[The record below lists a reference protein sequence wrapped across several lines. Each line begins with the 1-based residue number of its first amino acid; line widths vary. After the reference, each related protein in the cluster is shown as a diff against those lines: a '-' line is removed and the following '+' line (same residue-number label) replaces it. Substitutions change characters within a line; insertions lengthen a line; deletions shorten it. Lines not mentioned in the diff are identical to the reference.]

1 MLYCGYCHKMVEFNS
16 AAVSSPT
23 AAVTLDLEGDLDPT
37 SIASKTQVL
46 NVCKECGEHNHLYR
60 SKEEFIAVSTREEE
74 EAELNSKLITNGILY
89 AIIGFVTVLI
99 TLIFPNQN
107 VDQDPGFFDS
117 IIFDGFS
124 GFIGLCIFAGIIGG
138 GVGFLTGCI
147 VSFFLGG
154 GENNIIANTLV
165 CVVVVCLLAFS
176 WYQSYAESSAEK
188 KLLTILDVIDVENSQ
203 YADDTHYELQE
214 FSVENYSRRYIN
226 KLVSASKNGD
236 TKAEV
241 ALGYYKEAQGRYD
254 EAFWLYEKAA
264 SKGSSRAMFRLGIMN
279 VEGLGLDKE
288 QPDVAAEWFSKSE
301 VNEAES
307 IVDRLIWR
315 PKSVE

>member
-1 MLYCGYCHKMVEFNS
+1 MLYCGHCQKMVEFNS

-37 SIASKTQVL
+37 SIASKTQVF
-46 NVCKECGEHNHLYR
+46 NVCKECGEHSHLYR
-60 SKEEFIAVSTREEE
+60 SKEEFIAVSARKEE

-89 AIIGFVTVLI
+89 AIIGFVIVLI
-99 TLIFPNQN
+99 NLIFSNQN
-107 VDQDPGFFDS
+107 ADQDPGFFDS

-138 GVGFLTGCI
+138 GGGFLTGCM
-147 VSFFLGG
+147 VSFFCGG
-154 GENNIIANTLV
+154 GNNVIANTLV
-165 CVVVVCLLAFS
+165 CVLVICFLSFT
-176 WYQSYAESSAEK
+176 WYQSHAESSAEK
-188 KLLTILDVIDVENSQ
+188 KLFTTLNVIDAENSK
-203 YADDTHYELQE
+203 YADDPRYELQE
-214 FSVENYSRRYIN
+214 FAVEYSRRYIN

-241 ALGYYKEAQGRYD
+241 ALGYYKEAQESYD

-264 SKGSSRAMFRLGIMN
+264 SKGSSRAMFRLGVMN
-279 VEGLGLDKE
+279 VEGLGLNRE
-288 QPDVAAEWFSKSE
+288 QPDVAAEWFSKSG

-307 IVDRLIWR
+307 IVYRLESF
-315 PKSVE
+315 K